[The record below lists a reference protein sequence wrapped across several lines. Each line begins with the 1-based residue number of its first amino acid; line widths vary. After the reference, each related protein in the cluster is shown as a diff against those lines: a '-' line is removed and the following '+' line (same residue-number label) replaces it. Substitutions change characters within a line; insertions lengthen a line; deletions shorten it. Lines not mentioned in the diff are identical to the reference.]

1 MTDLAIQTENLTYSF
16 PNRICA
22 LEGLSIKVPQGNIF
36 GFLGSNGSGK
46 TTTIHLLLG
55 LLKATSGGAKVLG
68 FDTNTQSTEIRDR
81 TGVLLEHTGL
91 YERLSAEDNLEYHG
105 RIYHLPTKERRTRIK
120 ELLTYLGLWERR
132 HDKVGKWSRGMK
144 QKLAVARALLHRPP
158 LVFLDEPT
166 AGLDPMAASALGDLL
181 LELVNREGVTVFL
194 TTHHLAEAEKLCDSV
209 GILKEGKLLA
219 TGAIDELKQQSTSER
234 VKFIGNNYDESTKQ
248 LLLSLSTVNNVLIG
262 KDSLQVDL
270 QPGSEITPLVKLLV
284 NRGYRVEGIQRE
296 SSSLPEIFLRLMAEN
311 K

>member
-1 MTDLAIQTENLTYSF
+1 MTNLAIQTEDLTCNF
-16 PNRICA
+16 PNGVCA
-22 LEGLSIKVPQGNIF
+22 LNALSIEVPQGNIF

-68 FDTNTQSTEIRDR
+68 FDINTQSTEIRDR

-105 RIYHLPTKERRTRIK
+105 RIYRLSTKQRRTRIK

-132 HDKVGKWSRGMK
+132 HDKIGKWSRGMK

-158 LVFLDEPT
+158 LVFLDEPS

-181 LELVNREGVTVFL
+181 LELVNREGITVFL
-194 TTHHLAEAEKLCDSV
+194 TTHHLAEAEKLCDRV

-219 TGAIDELKQQSTSER
+219 TGAIDELRQQSTSER
-234 VKFIGNNYDESTKQ
+234 VKFIGNNYDGSTEQ
-248 LLLSLSTVNNVLIG
+248 LLLSLSTVNNVQISQN
-262 KDSLQVDL
+262 SLLVDL

-284 NRGYRVEGIQRE
+284 NRGSQVEGIQRE
-296 SSSLPEIFLRLMAEN
+296 SSSLQEIFLRLMAES

>member
-1 MTDLAIQTENLTYSF
+1 MTDLAIQTENLTCNF
-16 PNRICA
+16 KNGVCA
-22 LEGLSIKVPQGNIF
+22 LNALSIKVPQGDIF

-55 LLKATSGGAKVLG
+55 LLQATSGGAKVLG
-68 FDTNTQSTEIRDR
+68 FDIQTQATEIRDR

-105 RIYHLPTKERRTRIK
+105 RIYRLPTKERRSRIK

-166 AGLDPMAASALGDLL
+166 AGLDPLAALALGDLL
-181 LELVNREGVTVFL
+181 LELVKREGVTVFI
-194 TTHHLAEAEKLCDSV
+194 TTHHLAEAEKLCDRV

-219 TGAIDELKQQSTSER
+219 TGAIDELKRQSASER
-234 VKFIGNNYDESTKQ
+234 VKFIGNNYDGSTKQ
-248 LLLSLSTVNNVLIG
+248 LLLSQSIVDNVQIDR
-262 KDSLQVDL
+262 DSLLVDL
-270 QPGSEITPLVKLLV
+270 QPGSKITPLVKLLV
-284 NRGYRVEGIQRE
+284 NQGFQVEEIQRE
-296 SSSLPEIFLRLMAEN
+296 SSSLQEIFLRLITEN

>member
-1 MTDLAIQTENLTYSF
+1 MTDLAIQTENLTCNFY
-16 PNRICA
+16 NGVCA
-22 LEGLSIKVPQGNIF
+22 LDALSIKVPQGNIF

-55 LLKATSGGAKVLG
+55 LLKATSGRAKVLG
-68 FDTNTQSTEIRDR
+68 FDTNIQSTEIRDR

-91 YERLSAEDNLEYHG
+91 YERLSAEDNLEYYG
-105 RIYHLPTKERRTRIK
+105 RIYRLPTKQRRTRIK

-132 HDKVGKWSRGMK
+132 YDKIGNWSRGMK

-194 TTHHLAEAEKLCDSV
+194 TTHHLAEAEKLCDRV

-219 TGAIDELKQQSTSER
+219 TGAINELRQQSTSER
-234 VKFIGNNYDESTKQ
+234 VKFIGNNYDDSIKP
-248 LLLSLSTVNNVLIG
+248 LLLSLSTVNSVQI
-262 KDSLQVDL
+262 KQDSLQVDL
-270 QPGSEITPLVKLLV
+270 QPGTEVTPLVKLLV
-284 NRGYRVEGIQRE
+284 DRSFQVEEIQRE
-296 SSSLPEIFLRLMAEN
+296 SSSLQEIFLRLMAESE
-311 K
+311 

>member
-1 MTDLAIQTENLTYSF
+1 MTNLAIQTEKLTCNF
-16 PNRICA
+16 PNGVCA
-22 LEGLSIKVPQGNIF
+22 LNALSIEVPQGNIF

-68 FDTNTQSTEIRDR
+68 FDINTQSTEIRDR

-91 YERLSAEDNLEYHG
+91 YERLSAEDNLEYYG
-105 RIYHLPTKERRTRIK
+105 RIYRLSTKQRRTRIK

-132 HDKVGKWSRGMK
+132 YDKIGNWSRGMK
-144 QKLAVARALLHRPP
+144 QKLAVARTLLHRPP

-181 LELVNREGVTVFL
+181 LELVKREGITVFI
-194 TTHHLAEAEKLCDSV
+194 TTHHLAEAEKLCDRV

-219 TGAIDELKQQSTSER
+219 TGAIDELRQQSTSER
-234 VKFIGNNYDESTKQ
+234 VKFIGNNYDGSTEQ
-248 LLLSLSTVNNVLIG
+248 LLLSLSTVNNVQIK
-262 KDSLQVDL
+262 KDYLLVDL
-270 QPGSEITPLVKLLV
+270 QPNSEITPLVKLLV
-284 NRGYRVEGIQRE
+284 NRGFQVEEIQRE
-296 SSSLPEIFLRLMAEN
+296 SSSLQEIFLRLMAES

>member
-1 MTDLAIQTENLTYSF
+1 MTDSAIQTENLTCNF
-16 PNRICA
+16 QNGVCA
-22 LEGLSIKVPQGNIF
+22 LNALSIKVHQGNIF

-68 FDTNTQSTEIRDR
+68 FDINTQSTEIRDR

-91 YERLSAEDNLEYHG
+91 YERLNAEDNLEFYG
-105 RIYHLPTKERRTRIK
+105 RIYRLPTRERKSRIK

-144 QKLAVARALLHRPP
+144 QKLAVARALLHRPA

-166 AGLDPMAASALGDLL
+166 AGLDPLAASALGDLL
-181 LELVNREGVTVFL
+181 LELVKSEGVTVFI
-194 TTHHLAEAEKLCDSV
+194 TTHHLAEAEKLCDRV

-219 TGAIDELKQQSTSER
+219 TGAISELKQQSASER
-234 VKFIGNNYDESTKQ
+234 VKFIGNNYDELNKQ
-248 LLLSLSTVNNVLIG
+248 LLLSQSTVNNVQIQKG
-262 KDSLQVDL
+262 SLLVDL
-270 QPGSEITPLVKLLV
+270 QPNSEITPLVKLLV
-284 NRGYRVEGIQRE
+284 NRGFQVERIERE
-296 SSSLPEIFLRLMAEN
+296 SSSLQEIFLRLMAEN

>member
-1 MTDLAIQTENLTYSF
+1 MTDLAIQTENLTCNFS
-16 PNRICA
+16 NGVCA
-22 LEGLSIKVPQGNIF
+22 LDALSIEVPQGNIF

-55 LLKATSGGAKVLG
+55 LLKATSGRAKVLG

-91 YERLSAEDNLEYHG
+91 YERLSAEDNLEYYG
-105 RIYHLPTKERRTRIK
+105 RIYRLPTKQRRTRIK

-132 HDKVGKWSRGMK
+132 YDKIGNWSRGMK

-194 TTHHLAEAEKLCDSV
+194 TTHHLAEAEKLCDRV

-219 TGAIDELKQQSTSER
+219 TGAINELRQQSTSER
-234 VKFIGNNYDESTKQ
+234 VKFIGNNYDDSIKP
-248 LLLSLSTVNNVLIG
+248 LLLSLSTVNSVQI
-262 KDSLQVDL
+262 KQDSLQVDL
-270 QPGSEITPLVKLLV
+270 QPGTEVTPLVKLLV
-284 NRGYRVEGIQRE
+284 DRSFQVEEIQRE
-296 SSSLPEIFLRLMAEN
+296 SSSLQEIFLRLMAESE
-311 K
+311 

>member
-1 MTDLAIQTENLTYSF
+1 MTDSAIQTENLTCSF
-16 PNRICA
+16 LNGVCA
-22 LEGLSIKVPQGNIF
+22 LKDLSLEVPQGNIF

-55 LLKATSGGAKVLG
+55 LLKATSGRAKVLG
-68 FDTNTQSTEIRDR
+68 FDICTQATEIRDR

-91 YERLSAEDNLEYHG
+91 YERLSAEDNLEFYG
-105 RIYHLPTKERRTRIK
+105 RIYRLPTNERRSRIK
-120 ELLTYLGLWERR
+120 ELLGYMGLWERR
-132 HDKVGKWSRGMK
+132 HDQIGKWSRGMK

-181 LELVNREGVTVFL
+181 LELVAKEGVTVFI
-194 TTHHLAEAEKLCDSV
+194 TTHHLAEAEKLCDRV

-219 TGAIDELKQQSTSER
+219 TGAINELKQQSASER
-234 VKFIGNNYDESTKQ
+234 VKFTGNNFNKLTKQ
-248 LLLSLSTVNNVLIG
+248 LLLSQSMVSNVQIHQDCL
-262 KDSLQVDL
+262 LVDL
-270 QPGSEITPLVKLLV
+270 QSNSEITPLVKLLV
-284 NRGYRVEGIQRE
+284 DRGSQIETIQRE
-296 SSSLPEIFLRLMAEN
+296 SSSLHEIFLRLMTEN

>member
-1 MTDLAIQTENLTYSF
+1 MTDLAIQTENLTYNF
-16 PNRICA
+16 PNKVCA
-22 LEGLSIKVPQGNIF
+22 LDTVSLKVPQGNIF

-68 FDTNTQSTEIRDR
+68 FDTNTQSREIRAR

-105 RIYHLPTKERRTRIK
+105 RIYRLPTKERHARIK

-132 HDKVGKWSRGMK
+132 YDKVGKWSRGMK

-181 LELVNREGVTVFL
+181 LELVNREGVTVFI
-194 TTHHLAEAEKLCDSV
+194 TTHHLAEAEK
-209 GILKEGKLLA
+209 
-219 TGAIDELKQQSTSER
+219 TGNGDR
-234 VKFIGNNYDESTKQ
+234 F
-248 LLLSLSTVNNVLIG
+248 
-262 KDSLQVDL
+262 
-270 QPGSEITPLVKLLV
+270 
-284 NRGYRVEGIQRE
+284 VEVIRSSRE
-296 SSSLPEIFLRLMAEN
+296 DRDF
-311 K
+311 